1 MTILPLL
8 FAAPL
13 CAFSFQAPAPAAQQ
27 GPAVATE
34 ASVPARRDSIE
45 LRGGEVLVGR
55 IVLERG
61 SYVEIELQAGCV
73 VGFRQE
79 QIAAIRR
86 GEVEPEAPVRAA
98 VPSRDEWFLLHDGAG
113 ASIGSMHR
121 TVSTDRNGLTQ
132 ILEEWEFA
140 QGERT
145 CQITSMCRADAALRP
160 VDCYFRERVLESALL
175 GSPLDP
181 MAKQQRVRIE
191 RIVEARVDGARLT
204 VARLSPQGRTE
215 RSLPWPDGA
224 TFPQLVREQPLRSRS
239 GQVVAATVFDPAVED
254 LRTVTFAGV
263 RQRQATI
270 DGVVQLVDESVEQ
283 SADGRNVT
291 WRDASGSVLRREVS
305 GPALVAVRCSLE
317 TARNEVGIRR
327 MPAPFVAE
335 ALAAFGLWA
344 PNPTWTASVAEGS
357 VSLRI
362 QALDASVTL
371 SRLGSLD
378 AGSSLDAAAQAVE
391 RWSLLTN
398 PELKITSRAER
409 SLRGVPAAQIEA
421 EGGVAATARRARM
434 VVVAS
439 DRGFLVLRCSAP
451 ASSWDELESDFEA
464 VACRIERTAAAV
476 AALLGKR
483 PEAPVAAPSGEVAPI
498 VSAPVADPTP
508 IDDDARV
515 PAPQDASVKK
525 SAGRVL
531 VPAQD
536 GDGR

>member
-13 CAFSFQAPAPAAQQ
+13 CAFSVQAPAPATQQ
-27 GPAVATE
+27 GPAVPIE
-34 ASVPARRDSIE
+34 ASAPARRDSIE
-45 LRGGEVLVGR
+45 LRGGEILVGR

-98 VPSRDEWFLLHDGAG
+98 VPARDEWFLLHDGAG

-224 TFPQLVREQPLRSRS
+224 TFPQLVREQPLRSKS
-239 GQVVAATVFDPAVED
+239 GQIVAATVFDPAVED

-263 RQRQATI
+263 RQRQAAI

-335 ALAAFGLWA
+335 ASAAFGLWA
-344 PNPTWTASVAEGS
+344 PNPTWTASVAGGS

-362 QALDASVTL
+362 DALDASVTL

-378 AGSSLDAAAQAVE
+378 AGASLDAAAQAVE
-391 RWSLLTN
+391 RWSLLTH

-439 DRGFLVLRCSAP
+439 DHGFLVLRCSAP
-451 ASSWDELESDFEA
+451 AGSWDELESDFEA

-498 VSAPVADPTP
+498 VSAPAADPMP
-508 IDDDARV
+508 VADDARV
-515 PAPQDASVKK
+515 PAPQDASAKK
-525 SAGRVL
+525 TSGRVL